1 MCIRRY
7 CFLWLL
13 LLLAVLPSPLT
24 AQTNVPSLYKDV
36 ASDLEIPTEEK
47 LLKDDPDPVVLSA
60 QIAVRLKKIQK
71 TIPLDYNEHV
81 QTYIT
86 YNTKRKTHISK
97 MLGRAQ
103 KFFPIFESILSQHG
117 VPEEMKY
124 LAVVE
129 SALNPFAVSPKG
141 ATGLW
146 QFMYST
152 GLRYNLDINKRVD
165 ERKDP
170 YKACEGAARYLKE
183 MYKLYGN
190 WHLAIASYNCG
201 PGNVNKAI
209 KKAGG
214 STNFWDIRPFLPAET
229 RAYVPSFIALVY
241 AMKYAPQYGISPL
254 VISREPTERVTIKE
268 KITLS
273 DLESLLNIPRQVIID
288 ENPSLLTT
296 LIPAN
301 FTLNL
306 PASRVSAF
314 AAFQDSMYN
323 KAENVTTATKL
334 VVPSVVKPSSV
345 TKDESASAAPI
356 AEQSASTQKTTKKQ
370 AATSK
375 KKETETSQK
384 TEAVAEKK
392 KPETSKEK
400 TAKSPEKT
408 IISSKTT
415 TVSKLKPSN
424 ISTPDF
430 YKEDD
435 EHYRM
440 VIYTVKKG
448 DNLGYIAGW
457 YHCKVKEIRRWNEL
471 NGNFIDIGDELV
483 IYVHEQDYKK
493 FVRLNYLSNRLKDL
507 LSSQIQTHEE
517 SEALRVK
524 EQREDSTP
532 LLDKINPM
540 KIIADKGDCYEKHTV
555 KSGENLWTIA
565 QKYDDVSIQDI
576 MLLNK
581 YKKTP
586 ILHKGDEIRIRQV
599 PCP

>member
-71 TIPLDYNEHV
+71 TIPLDYNERV

-170 YKACEGAARYLKE
+170 YKACEGAAKYLKE

-384 TEAVAEKK
+384 TEAVADYFFNEVTYKTNLMDIK
-392 KPETSKEK
+392 ANPKNSQFAKPLFEFSGACAGCGESTYIKVI
-400 TAKSPEKT
+400 TQLFGDRMLVANAT
-408 IISSKTT
+408 GCSSIYGG
-415 TVSKLKPSN
+415 SFP
-424 ISTPDF
+424 STPYTKNAEGKGPAWANSLF
-430 YKEDD
+430 EDNA
-435 EHYRM
+435 EFGFGMHM
-440 VIYTVKKG
+440 AVE
-448 DNLGYIAGW
+448 A
-457 YHCKVKEIRRWNEL
+457 IRNH
-471 NGNFIDIGDELV
+471 IGMIMEDG
-483 IYVHEQDYKK
+483 
-493 FVRLNYLSNRLKDL
+493 LKC
-507 LSSQIQTHEE
+507 E
-517 SEALRVK
+517 
-524 EQREDSTP
+524 
-532 LLDKINPM
+532 
-540 KIIADKGDCYEKHTV
+540 
-555 KSGENLWTIA
+555 
-565 QKYDDVSIQDI
+565 
-576 MLLNK
+576 
-581 YKKTP
+581 
-586 ILHKGDEIRIRQV
+586 
-599 PCP
+599 